1 MPSITKFTSAAAVM
15 ALMMVGT
22 PSLAKAEIVG
32 TLTMGIVV
40 DQIFSQLNGTI
51 NKAVAEGDYLLARA
65 SMEAKDAIEAWRL
78 ANTDLINKTFNELN
92 ATQREIFAKADAL
105 MTQAND
111 HAANRLETIQQIG
124 ENANQII
131 ADIPI
136 IGGKTYITRYGPRI
150 VVGGSGE
157 TIFTVKGISLG
168 EADPQ
173 LTIGTT
179 LVPRISLTQ
188 QEAQFAL
195 SNLSIPVEER
205 TISRQALKFS
215 YKVKSSNVIRYLF
228 GAKEVVDRDLA
239 LIVFPKVLATY
250 DYSTVVRND
259 VRVDEPYTAALGQF
273 KARNDR
279 VYKVAKPKEGWK
291 WDLEKPLKV
300 LQGHGEAGRCEG
312 TDINKSSESG
322 ISVFARLDEIRES
335 KNFFG
340 LVKKDG
346 YVSCSLSG
354 TIYKMVPTENPG
366 PAKKGDIV
374 WHSDLPLDRPDN
386 TVRMTMF
393 VKTFDN
399 RDLTVDGDRS
409 DKLFNAKVSAGHL
422 LVTPKIPDDIA
433 E

>member
-1 MPSITKFTSAAAVM
+1 MPSISKLTSAVAVIS
-15 ALMMVGT
+15 LMSLGN
-22 PSLAKAEIVG
+22 PSIAKAEIVG

-40 DQIFSQLNGTI
+40 DQLFSQLNGTI
-51 NKAVAEGDYLLARA
+51 NKAMAEGDYLLARA

-78 ANTDLINKTFNELN
+78 ANTDLINKTFNEVK
-92 ATQREIFAKADAL
+92 ATTREIFAKADAL
-105 MTQAND
+105 TVQAND

-150 VVGGSGE
+150 VVGGTGE
-157 TIFTVKGISLG
+157 TIVTVKGVSLG

-215 YKVKSSNVIRYLF
+215 YKVNSSNVIRYLF
-228 GAKEVVDRDLA
+228 GTKEVVDRDLA
-239 LIVFPKVLATY
+239 LIVFPKVLGTY
-250 DYSTVVRND
+250 DYSTVVKND
-259 VRVDEPYTAALGQF
+259 VRVEEPFTQNLGQF

-279 VYKVAKPKEGWK
+279 VYKVATPKDGWK
-291 WDLEKPLKV
+291 WDLEKPLEV

-312 TDINKSSESG
+312 KDMNKSSENG
-322 ISVFARLDEIRES
+322 ISVFARLDEFRS
-335 KNFFG
+335 GGNLFG
-340 LVKKDG
+340 IIKKDG
-346 YVSCSLSG
+346 YVSCSLRG
-354 TIYKMVPTENPG
+354 TIYKMVSTEGPG

-374 WHSDLPLDRPDN
+374 WHSDLPLDRPDT

-409 DKLFNAKVSAGHL
+409 DKLFNAKVSSGLL